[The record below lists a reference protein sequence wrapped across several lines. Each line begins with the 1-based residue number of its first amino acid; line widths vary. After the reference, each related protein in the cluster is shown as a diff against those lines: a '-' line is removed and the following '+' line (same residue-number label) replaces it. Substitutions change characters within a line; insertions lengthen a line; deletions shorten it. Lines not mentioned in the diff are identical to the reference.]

1 MCCSRDEVYLE
12 KISCIPYGD
21 VGAGCTTVI
30 SDTYCPCVDGLV
42 CKPHVISSDFHSIY
56 GNCHNTTVH
65 DVTTTT
71 EGDFTAQVTTTEG
84 HDIIV
89 NHPPVIHINHLT
101 TAYGKIAVVHVDA
114 KVGQE
119 IAYFTVLDNDKGNR
133 GKITCSIL
141 QPGFLRVVKRNAYS
155 YKIVVAFS
163 ISHLSAQTLTA
174 YIMCADGGK
183 SHLNNVVILQVK
195 ITRDV
200 ETTSESTVSET
211 TGSSQ
216 AFKKSTIVDEYST
229 TRDVEMTSGSIDYE
243 TTENSETFKKSTI
256 FDENSKVF
264 NKLFTK
270 TREQSSINR
279 KQLMAYEQSSPS
291 LFIS

>member
-1 MCCSRDEVYLE
+1 MCCSRDEIYLE

-56 GNCHNTTVH
+56 GNCHNTSVH
-65 DVTTTT
+65 DVTTT
-71 EGDFTAQVTTTEG
+71 ESDFTTEVTTTEG
-84 HDIIV
+84 HEIIV

-101 TAYGKIAVVHVDA
+101 TPYGKIAVVPVDA

-119 IAYFTVLDNDKGNR
+119 IAHFTVLDNDKGKR

-141 QPGFLRVVKRNAYS
+141 QPWFLRVVKRNASS

-163 ISHLSAQTLTA
+163 ILHLSTQTLTA
-174 YIMCADGGK
+174 YIICADGSK
-183 SHLNNVVILQVK
+183 SHSNNVAMLQVK
-195 ITRDV
+195 ITREV
-200 ETTSESTVSET
+200 QTTSEFIGSET
-211 TGSSQ
+211 TESSE

-229 TRDVEMTSGSIDYE
+229 TRDVETTSVSIGDE

-256 FDENSKVF
+256 FDEYSKI
-264 NKLFTK
+264 FTK
-270 TREQSSINR
+270 TGERSSINR
-279 KQLMAYEQSSPS
+279 KQSMVYEQSSPS
-291 LFIS
+291 LIIS